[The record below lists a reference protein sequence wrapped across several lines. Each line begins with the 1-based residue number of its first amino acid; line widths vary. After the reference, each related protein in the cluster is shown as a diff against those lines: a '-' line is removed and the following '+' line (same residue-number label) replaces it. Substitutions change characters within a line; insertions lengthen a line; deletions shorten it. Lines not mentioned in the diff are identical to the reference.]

1 MNQHV
6 NCTSPL
12 ANLIEADQVGDTLLS
27 AIHNA
32 RSGLEEPSLDGQ
44 DSGSGATS
52 TNANYR
58 SALEV
63 LRTWDKPAMTL
74 KSAIEAV
81 RFALDEVRDFEA
93 PPIVFPMLAA
103 ATSYFD
109 QSNCSEIELLPEG
122 EIILRLASELKVLE
136 DRYISLDEEATTK
149 RNGGEPSFYKTYR
162 DSEMRHVFDRIL
174 IIREAIGVIEADS
187 VKSAVV
193 QLAVANTVVADI
205 TDSEHTDYEM
215 GRLKRTYDRLI
226 HSAMSVLLRQ
236 ATLEK
241 SAYAIDHMMAFYRN
255 PWEPYEAR
263 VRAID
268 EKHAGFPSN

>member
-6 NCTSPL
+6 NCTSQL
-12 ANLIEADQVGDTLLS
+12 SNFIEADQVGDTLLS
-27 AIHNA
+27 AIQNA
-32 RSGLEEPSLDGQ
+32 RSRLEELSLDEQ
-44 DSGSGATS
+44 DSGLGAAST

-63 LRTWDKPAMTL
+63 LRTWDKPATTL

-81 RFALDEVRDFEA
+81 RFAFDEVRDVEA
-93 PPIVFPMLAA
+93 PSIVFPMLAA

-109 QSNCSEIELLPEG
+109 KRNCSAIELLPEG
-122 EIILRLASELKVLE
+122 EIILKLASELEVLE
-136 DRYISLDEEATTK
+136 DRYTALDEEATTK
-149 RNGGEPSFYKTYR
+149 GSDEPSFYKIYR

-174 IIREAIGVIEADS
+174 IIREAIGALEANS

-193 QLAVANTVVADI
+193 QLAVANTVMADI

-215 GRLKRTYDRLI
+215 GRLKRGYDRLI
-226 HSAMSVLLRQ
+226 HSSMAVLLRET
-236 ATLEK
+236 TLEK
-241 SAYAIDHMMAFYRN
+241 SAYAIDHMMSFYRN

-263 VRAID
+263 VKEID
-268 EKHAGFPSN
+268 EKHGGFAV

>member
-12 ANLIEADQVGDTLLS
+12 ANFVEADQVGDTLLS

-32 RSGLEEPSLDGQ
+32 RSGLEELSLE
-44 DSGSGATS
+44 DSGLGAASTS
-52 TNANYR
+52 ANYR

-109 QSNCSEIELLPEG
+109 QSNCSEIELLAEG
-122 EIILRLASELKVLE
+122 EIILRLASELEALE
-136 DRYISLDEEATTK
+136 SRYISLDKEATTK
-149 RNGGEPSFYKTYR
+149 RNGDEPSFYKIYR

-174 IIREAIGVIEADS
+174 ITREAIGTLEANS

-205 TDSEHTDYEM
+205 TDSEHTEYEM
-215 GRLKRTYDRLI
+215 GRLKRAYERLI
-226 HSAMSVLLRQ
+226 YSSMSVLLKET
-236 ATLEK
+236 ALEK
-241 SAYAIDHMMAFYRN
+241 SAYAIDHMMSFHCN

-268 EKHAGFPSN
+268 EKHDGFPVY